1 MKGSAKADY
10 ACIAMM
16 ELATNHGDSQPMR
29 IKAIADQTGIPSRFL
44 VQVLLLL
51 KTAGLVASV
60 RGASGGYQLARS
72 PQSISLADILD
83 ALEERTA
90 TRTLPTKLKPSAR
103 ARALASVWA
112 ELYLEE
118 QRLLKSISLAELLE
132 RSRADSMNLTYQI

>member
-16 ELATNHGDSQPMR
+16 ELAANHGDRQPLR
-29 IKAIADQTGIPSRFL
+29 IKAIAERTGIPPRFL

-60 RGASGGYQLARS
+60 RGQAGGYQLARS
-72 PQSISLADILD
+72 PQAISLADILA

-90 TRTLPTKLKPSAR
+90 IHSLPTKLKPSPSAR
-103 ARALASVWA
+103 TLAAVWA
-112 ELYLEE
+112 ELHAEE
-118 QRLLKSISLAELLE
+118 RRLLKSISLAELLQ
-132 RSRADSMNLTYQI
+132 RSRDDSVNLTYQI

>member
-51 KTAGLVASV
+51 KTAGLVASI
-60 RGASGGYQLARS
+60 RGASGGYQLAR
-72 PQSISLADILD
+72 PPDAISLADVINAIDDPNFTPHSALD
-83 ALEERTA
+83 EAGRKRRKERVA
-90 TRTLPTKLKPSAR
+90 AAASHRGDRRAAAAAR
-103 ARALASVWA
+103 SVPV
-112 ELYLEE
+112 EPGT
-118 QRLLKSISLAELLE
+118 
-132 RSRADSMNLTYQI
+132 SRAV